1 LNEEDAQQPSPERL
15 IERAGRGDRSALVA
29 LYDRFAPSLLALAMR
44 ILRSKSEAEDV
55 VQDAFVRA
63 WREAPS
69 FDRNRGS
76 AAAWLATLARNRAID
91 VLRARARQSRH
102 SDEHRH
108 AAELELGDRARSP
121 ELDASVSERAVAVRA
136 AIEALSP
143 EQREALELAYFAG
156 LSHSEISAA
165 LGHPL
170 GTVKTRLLSA
180 ARRLRDALAEHD
192 RQR

>member
-69 FDRNRGS
+69 FDRQRGS

-102 SDEHRH
+102 SDEQRH
-108 AAELELGDRARSP
+108 AFELEHGDRARSP

-156 LSHSEISAA
+156 LSHSEIAA
-165 LGHPL
+165 TLGHPL

-192 RQR
+192 KQR